1 MAMTNDYITRAD
13 LDDTLAPILE
23 RLEQLA
29 VNLVHLHAKVE
40 QLNEASQN
48 RLYTAIGRTL
58 GGVEQLTANLG
69 HLDAKVEQLDAKMEQ
84 LAAKMV
90 ANLGHLDTKVEQL
103 NEASQSRL
111 YTAIGRTLG
120 GVEQLTAN
128 LGHLDAK
135 ADANHTAIM
144 KNLEVLS

>member
-29 VNLVHLHAKVE
+29 VNLVHLDAKVE

-48 RLYTAIGRTL
+48 RLYTAIGRTP

-69 HLDAKVEQLDAKMEQ
+69 HLDAKVEQL
-84 LAAKMV
+84 AAKLA
-90 ANLGHLDTKVEQL
+90 ANLGHLDAKVEQL

-144 KNLEVLS
+144 KNLEGLS